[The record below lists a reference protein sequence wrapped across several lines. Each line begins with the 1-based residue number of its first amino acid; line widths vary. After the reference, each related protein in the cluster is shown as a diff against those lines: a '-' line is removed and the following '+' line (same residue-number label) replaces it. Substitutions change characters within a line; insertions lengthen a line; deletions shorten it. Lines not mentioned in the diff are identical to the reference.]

1 MSSECP
7 VALTIATSDSGA
19 GAGVQ
24 ADLLT
29 FAARGVYGVSAFAAL
44 TAQNPAGVSAIHEL
58 PADFLQ
64 AQLDQLAAYY
74 PIRALKTGMLFSAPL
89 IRATAHFIEREKIP
103 AVVDPVMV
111 ATSGAVLL
119 RPEAIA
125 TLEEELLPRAT
136 LITPNLDEAAVLLGR
151 PVDKVAELAAT
162 AQELS
167 ARYHTAVLLKG
178 GHLPGGTLIDTLAI
192 PGQEA
197 VRFTSKRIEN
207 VNTHG
212 SGCTLSAAIAA
223 GLAQGLA
230 LTDAVATAHAY
241 LQAAISAPLRV
252 AGENFISHGVRE
264 YL

>member
-1 MSSECP
+1 MSSELP

-74 PIRALKTGMLFSAPL
+74 RIRALKTGMLFSAPL
-89 IRATAHFIEREKIP
+89 IRATAHFIERENIP

-125 TLEEELLPRAT
+125 TLEEELLPRAM

-151 PVDKVAELAAT
+151 PVGKIAELAAT

-167 ARYHTAVLLKG
+167 ARYGTAVLLKG
-178 GHLPGGTLIDTLAI
+178 GHLPGGTLIDTLAV
-192 PGQEA
+192 PGQEP

-223 GLAQGLA
+223 GLAQGLGLA
-230 LTDAVATAHAY
+230 DAVAAAHAY
-241 LQAAISAPLRV
+241 LQAAMNAPLRV

-264 YL
+264 DL